1 MTRRS
6 RKKKTKPNDQWYKM
20 DLHVHTPASA
30 DYQQKNVTYLEI
42 LQEAERRGLDIVAFT
57 DHNTVA
63 GYKQMLE
70 EIEDLELL
78 KRLNRLK
85 PEEEKKLQEYRR
97 LQDKLLLLTG
107 FEFTAT
113 FGFHI
118 LGIFPPDTSMREL
131 EFLLLQ
137 MNVPEEKLDDG
148 ATDVGA
154 TVDVLTAY
162 QMIADAG
169 GLVIAAHVNS
179 SHGVAL
185 QGIRFG
191 GQTRIAFT
199 QDPNLHALEVT
210 DLEKVGK
217 KTTARFFDG
226 SKPEYPRRMRC
237 IQGSDAHRLA
247 RDPNNARNLGVGE
260 RATETLLKERTFV
273 ALREVFLGDD
283 FARTR
288 PYRPEARPFDHI
300 QAARQE
306 GPNIVQ
312 EFHERYA
319 RRGGYR
325 DAIIADACAFA
336 NTNGGTLYIGV
347 SANTD
352 KPPIGVGNSPTRAMN
367 YLRKDLSTR
376 LNPALSITIDVQETE
391 NTKVIRIVV
400 PRGKEPPYTMDDS
413 EIYIRSEAETTPAV
427 RDEIVEL
434 VKRGLHGDKSSPSKQ
449 KQRTEH
455 KAEASDMQTATA
467 PIDPPRTGVEIAAIE
482 ERNNVRYYTMRDL
495 RNGNLVKNV
504 TRNSAR
510 RLWRY
515 AIEEAENN
523 PVKPSQVRWMGNIG
537 IWKQREFSS
546 QMRYDLVENVGD
558 TQHVYYGVTEAGIH
572 GPWAALVGE

>member
-1 MTRRS
+1 M
-6 RKKKTKPNDQWYKM
+6 
-20 DLHVHTPASA
+20 HTPASA
-30 DYQQKNVTYLEI
+30 DYQQENVTYLEI

-70 EIEDLELL
+70 EIEELELL

-85 PEEEKKLQEYRR
+85 PGEEKKLQEYRR

-118 LGIFPPDTSMREL
+118 LGIFPPDTSIREL

-137 MNVPEEKLDDG
+137 MNVPDDKLDEG

-237 IQGSDAHRLA
+237 IQGSDAHRLT
-247 RDPNNARNLGVGE
+247 RDPKNLRNPGVGD
-260 RATETLLKERTFV
+260 RITEILLNAPTFQ
-273 ALREVFLGDD
+273 ALYTVLTGDD

-288 PYRPEARPFDHI
+288 PYRAEAHPFDHI

-352 KPPIGVGNSPTRAMN
+352 KPPIGVGNSPTRAIN

-391 NTKVIRIVV
+391 NVKVIRIVV

-413 EIYIRSEAETTPAV
+413 EIYIRSEAETTTAV

-434 VKRGLHGDKSSPSKQ
+434 VKRGLQGGQSSPTKQ

-455 KAEASDMQTATA
+455 KPAVSDIQTATA
-467 PIDPPRTGVEIAAIE
+467 SIDPPSTGVEIAAIE

-546 QMRYDLVENVGD
+546 RMRYDLVEKAGD